1 MYEDEELLAINK
13 PAGLLCHPSPGFWD
27 GGTVVHALATRE
39 VSTRAAGF

>member
-39 VSTRAAGF
+39 ASTRAAGF